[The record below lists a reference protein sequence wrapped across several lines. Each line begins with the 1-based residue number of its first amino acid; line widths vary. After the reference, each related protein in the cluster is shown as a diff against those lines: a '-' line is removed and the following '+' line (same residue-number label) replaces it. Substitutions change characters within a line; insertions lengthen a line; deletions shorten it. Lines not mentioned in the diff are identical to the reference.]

1 MDKNGK
7 KGFTR
12 RIKRSI
18 NGIKQFFMAKKNS
31 LASNGGLFGALRS
44 GFARMGSWFVKL
56 KPLLRASLCIALVI
70 VIATPI
76 ALALM
81 PSGDQ
86 QSSNDTGGAEN
97 GAAAVLNVTPD
108 PKALNT
114 SPYLDESSALP
125 FLESSDNEDG
135 STKEASV
142 QATPTV
148 KPTTEPTPTPV
159 PIMFTKGDNHD
170 DIMEIQL
177 RLMGLFYMDSDEPT
191 DYFGPQTEEAIKVF
205 QRRHELK
212 ITGVID
218 KVTYDLLMSSGAK
231 TCMVGLGDEGTD
243 VKELQERLY
252 ELDYISAVTG
262 YFGSDTEEAVKK
274 FQEKNNLTVDGKVGA
289 ETREALYSEN
299 AKANALSYG
308 TQSPEVKQYQEILKR
323 LGYLTTE
330 PDGTY
335 GNDMVA
341 AVKRFQERN
350 GLIPDGYLGP
360 KTKKLL
366 LSGDA
371 QANALMIGMSGDD
384 VENVQ
389 RLLKKWGY
397 LNESSCTGYYGS
409 VTEYAVKE
417 FQRRNGLSVDG
428 KVGRQSMKVL
438 TGDNVKGP
446 SSGYQVGGGSGGNGN
461 GGGNG
466 GGGGGDSSTTSSVEQ
481 LIKVARTKLGSRY
494 VRGGKGPNTFDC
506 SGFVYWCLNKAGVSQ
521 PYLTSHG
528 WRSVTHYRRISSMN
542 DVKRG
547 DILVFRMSSSQ
558 GHVGIALGGGRMIDA
573 SSNLGKVVERSH
585 TTNYWQRYFL
595 CAYRIF

>member
-31 LASNGGLFGALRS
+31 LASNGGLFGTLRS

-56 KPLLRASLCIALVI
+56 KPLLRASLCIALVV

-97 GAAAVLNVTPD
+97 GAAAVLNITPD
-108 PKALNT
+108 PEALRA
-114 SPYLDESSALP
+114 SSHLDEPSALP
-125 FLESSDNEDG
+125 YSEGSDDIDNPAEG
-135 STKEASV
+135 APV

-148 KPTTEPTPTPV
+148 EPTTEPTPTPV
-159 PIMFTKGDNHD
+159 PIMFTKGDHHD

-177 RLMGLFYMDSDEPT
+177 RLMGLVYMDSDEPT

-218 KVTYDLLMSSGAK
+218 KVTYDLLMSSSAK
-231 TCMVGLGDEGTD
+231 TYMVGLGDEGTD

-335 GNDMVA
+335 GNDTVA

-446 SSGYQVGGGSGGNGN
+446 SSGYQVGGGSSNGN
-461 GGGNG
+461 GGDNG
-466 GGGGGDSSTTSSVEQ
+466 GGGGGDSSTTSSVEHLRQ
-481 LIKVARTKLGSRY
+481 A
-494 VRGGKGPNTFDC
+494 
-506 SGFVYWCLNKAGVSQ
+506 
-521 PYLTSHG
+521 
-528 WRSVTHYRRISSMN
+528 
-542 DVKRG
+542 
-547 DILVFRMSSSQ
+547 
-558 GHVGIALGGGRMIDA
+558 
-573 SSNLGKVVERSH
+573 
-585 TTNYWQRYFL
+585 
-595 CAYRIF
+595 

>member
-1 MDKNGK
+1 
-7 KGFTR
+7 
-12 RIKRSI
+12 
-18 NGIKQFFMAKKNS
+18 MAKKNS
-31 LASNGGLFGALRS
+31 LASNGGLFGTLRS

-56 KPLLRASLCIALVI
+56 KPLLRASLCIALVV

-97 GAAAVLNVTPD
+97 GAAAVLNITPD
-108 PKALNT
+108 PEALRA
-114 SPYLDESSALP
+114 SSHLDEPSALP
-125 FLESSDNEDG
+125 YSEGSDDIDNPAEG
-135 STKEASV
+135 APV

-148 KPTTEPTPTPV
+148 EPTTEPTPTPV
-159 PIMFTKGDNHD
+159 PIMFTKGDHHD

-177 RLMGLFYMDSDEPT
+177 RLMGLVYMDSDEPT

-218 KVTYDLLMSSGAK
+218 KVTYDLLMSSSAK
-231 TCMVGLGDEGTD
+231 TYMVGLGDEGTD

-335 GNDMVA
+335 G
-341 AVKRFQERN
+341 
-350 GLIPDGYLGP
+350 
-360 KTKKLL
+360 
-366 LSGDA
+366 
-371 QANALMIGMSGDD
+371 MI
-384 VENVQ
+384 
-389 RLLKKWGY
+389 R
-397 LNESSCTGYYGS
+397 
-409 VTEYAVKE
+409 
-417 FQRRNGLSVDG
+417 
-428 KVGRQSMKVL
+428 
-438 TGDNVKGP
+438 
-446 SSGYQVGGGSGGNGN
+446 
-461 GGGNG
+461 
-466 GGGGGDSSTTSSVEQ
+466 
-481 LIKVARTKLGSRY
+481 
-494 VRGGKGPNTFDC
+494 
-506 SGFVYWCLNKAGVSQ
+506 
-521 PYLTSHG
+521 
-528 WRSVTHYRRISSMN
+528 WRP
-542 DVKRG
+542 
-547 DILVFRMSSSQ
+547 
-558 GHVGIALGGGRMIDA
+558 
-573 SSNLGKVVERSH
+573 
-585 TTNYWQRYFL
+585 
-595 CAYRIF
+595 

>member
-1 MDKNGK
+1 MDKDGK
-7 KGFTR
+7 KGFSR
-12 RIKRSI
+12 HIKRSI
-18 NGIKQFFMAKKNS
+18 NGIKQFFMSRKNS
-31 LASNGGLFGALRS
+31 LSSNGGLFAALRS
-44 GFARMGSWFVKL
+44 GFVKMGAWFVKL

-81 PSGDQ
+81 PSADQ
-86 QSSNDTGGAEN
+86 QSSSDAGGAEN
-97 GAAAVLNVTPD
+97 GAAAVLNITPD
-108 PKALNT
+108 PKMMNAP
-114 SPYLDESSALP
+114 SELDKSEIMPSSEISGNNKP
-125 FLESSDNEDG
+125 ETPPE
-135 STKEASV
+135 
-142 QATPTV
+142 ATPTAE
-148 KPTTEPTPTPV
+148 PTTEPTPTPV
-159 PIMFTKGDNHD
+159 SILFTKGDHHD

-191 DYFGPQTEEAIKVF
+191 DYFGPQTEESIKVF
-205 QRRHELK
+205 QRRHGLE

-218 KVTYDLLMSSGAK
+218 KTTYDLLMSSSAK
-231 TCMVGLGDEGTD
+231 TYMVGLGDEGTD

-252 ELDYISAVTG
+252 ELDYISTVTG
-262 YFGSDTEEAVKK
+262 HFGSDTEDAVKK
-274 FQEKNNLTVDGKVGA
+274 FQEKNNLTVDGKVGT

-323 LGYLTTE
+323 LGYLTTD

-335 GNDMVA
+335 GNDTVA

-446 SSGYQVGGGSGGNGN
+446 GSGYQVGGGSS
-461 GGGNG
+461 GGGGSGSG
-466 GGGGGDSSTTSSVEQ
+466 GGSGGGDSSTTSSVEQ

-521 PYLTSHG
+521 PYLTSYG
-528 WRSVTHYRRISSMN
+528 WRSVSHYRRISSMS

-573 SSNLGKVVERSH
+573 SNNLGKVVERSH

>member
-1 MDKNGK
+1 MDKDGN

-18 NGIKQFFMAKKNS
+18 NGIKQFFIARKNG
-31 LASNGGLFGALRS
+31 LASNGGLFATLRG
-44 GFARMGSWFVKL
+44 GFVRMGSWFVKL

-81 PSGDQ
+81 PPADQ
-86 QSSNDTGGAEN
+86 QSSNDAGGAEN
-97 GAAAVLNVTPD
+97 GSAAVLNITPD
-108 PKALNT
+108 PKMVQT
-114 SPYLDESSALP
+114 PSALD
-125 FLESSDNEDG
+125 SSETIPSSEVSGDSE
-135 STKEASV
+135 TEEPP
-142 QATPTV
+142 QATPTAE
-148 KPTTEPTPTPV
+148 PTTAPTPTPV
-159 PIMFTKGDNHD
+159 PIVFTKGEHDD

-205 QRRHELK
+205 QRRHGLE

-218 KVTYDLLMSSGAK
+218 KTTYDLLMSSSAK
-231 TCMVGLGDEGTD
+231 TYMVSLGDEGTD

-262 YFGSDTEEAVKK
+262 HFGSDTEAAVKK
-274 FQEKNNLTVDGKVGA
+274 FQEKNNLTVDGKVGS

-323 LGYLTTE
+323 LGYLTTD

-335 GNDMVA
+335 GNDTVA

-397 LNESSCTGYYGS
+397 LHESSCTGYYGS

-446 SSGYQVGGGSGGNGN
+446 SSGYQVGGGSSSGGNGNGNGN
-461 GGGNG
+461 GGGS
-466 GGGGGDSSTTSSVEQ
+466 GGGDSSTTSSVEQ
-481 LIKVARTKLGSRY
+481 LIKVAKTKLGSRY
-494 VRGGKGPNTFDC
+494 VRGGKGPDTFDC

-521 PYLTSHG
+521 PYLTSYG

-573 SSNLGKVVERSH
+573 SNSLGKVVERSH